1 MMTERSPLMVRLKRW
16 SGNATIGLGAVAVF
30 LTALAGVAAVVLV
43 FGAAARL
50 LIRWSEYY
58 PK

>member
-1 MMTERSPLMVRLKRW
+1 MMPRLKRFA
-16 SGNATIGLGAVAVF
+16 GNVAIGFGAVAVF
-30 LTALAGVAAVVLV
+30 LTAVGGIAALVLV

>member
-1 MMTERSPLMVRLKRW
+1 MVRPKRW